1 MTTKI
6 KIADK
11 EFKNKTQLSNYI
23 SNYLNPRDAPYSVP
37 EIKTEDMN
45 FFKELLTFSH
55 KYEQL
60 KDGIIGIRK
69 SKDYG
74 GKYNQLF
81 VSFPNGITEE
91 FSFHKCIK
99 NIHK

>member
-37 EIKTEDMN
+37 EIKN
-45 FFKELLTFSH
+45 GGYELL
-55 KYEQL
+55 QRV
-60 KDGIIGIRK
+60 IGV
-69 SKDYG
+69 
-74 GKYNQLF
+74 F
-81 VSFPNGITEE
+81 T
-91 FSFHKCIK
+91 
-99 NIHK
+99 